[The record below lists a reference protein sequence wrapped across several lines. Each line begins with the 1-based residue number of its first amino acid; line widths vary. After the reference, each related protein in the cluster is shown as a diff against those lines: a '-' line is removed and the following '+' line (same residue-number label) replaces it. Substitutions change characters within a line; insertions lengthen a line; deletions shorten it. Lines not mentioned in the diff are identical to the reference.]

1 MGLSFHWVAFNIEGM
16 LGEKMVSRSFGG
28 AAGHGERAPGA
39 GAAYPTI
46 AGASKRVSWSNS
58 EIDNAEHPDMTESMT

>member
-1 MGLSFHWVAFNIEGM
+1 M

-39 GAAYPTI
+39 GAAHPTR
-46 AGASKRVSWSNS
+46 ASASKRVSWSNS
-58 EIDNAEHPDMTESMT
+58 KTDNAEHPDMTKSMT

>member
-1 MGLSFHWVAFNIEGM
+1 M

-39 GAAYPTI
+39 GAAHPTR
-46 AGASKRVSWSNS
+46 ASASKRVS
-58 EIDNAEHPDMTESMT
+58 

>member
-1 MGLSFHWVAFNIEGM
+1 MGLSFHWVAFDIEGM

-39 GAAYPTI
+39 GAAHPTTTS
-46 AGASKRVSWSNS
+46 ASKRVS
-58 EIDNAEHPDMTESMT
+58 

>member
-1 MGLSFHWVAFNIEGM
+1 M

-39 GAAYPTI
+39 GAAYPTTTS
-46 AGASKRVSWSNS
+46 ASKRVS
-58 EIDNAEHPDMTESMT
+58 

>member
-16 LGEKMVSRSFGG
+16 LGEKMINRSFGG

-46 AGASKRVSWSNS
+46 AGASKRVS
-58 EIDNAEHPDMTESMT
+58 

>member
-1 MGLSFHWVAFNIEGM
+1 MTAQSLKQRVARGSGGGMGLSFHWVAFDIEGM

-39 GAAYPTI
+39 GAAHPTTTS
-46 AGASKRVSWSNS
+46 ASKRVS
-58 EIDNAEHPDMTESMT
+58 